1 MTASSHHSQNRRTR
15 YGTNVLYAAVSYAT
29 RMHDTP
35 PYRLL
40 FNTCIIPVNV
50 LRMVFGIILV
60 SNVSKYGLLEI
71 WHATRMHSFLFVLEV
86 RGPTEYWYHIYRKR
100 AYLGTSIATRMHS
113 FLFVLE
119 VRGPTKYH
127 TVTCIESERT

>member
-1 MTASSHHSQNRRTR
+1 
-15 YGTNVLYAAVSYAT
+15 
-29 RMHDTP
+29 MHDR
-35 PYRLL
+35 PYRLHFYSLL
-40 FNTCIIPVNV
+40 FSYVLVVITSGYA